1 VGYKQKQKDKGDYI
15 MNFKKLFLSTV
26 AGVSMM
32 ALAAGSALAADI
44 NIWGASAQFNF
55 WKNNGEAYL
64 ASQGC
69 TGIQHA
75 SKGSKDYIIKAT
87 CGTDTVYMRSSS
99 KASYDGCYALAGKS
113 GNESGRVKTC
123 YVTGDP
129 TSYFKRPFIEES
141 SCTWGTKAVPG
152 TCTIA
157 NNCETVTVGASD
169 TACSCFKQK
178 SQGAEFGPL
187 GGTVITRNMNV
198 SEPAVNKCT
207 PMIVPFAFFVNNT
220 VKKGGVTI
228 DSISYDNLQL
238 IFSGNIFDWSEI
250 FDADGVAYDSQT
262 LVACMRHA
270 GSGTQASLE
279 AYLMASPVCSKSN
292 YLWWQQSTGGPDIYF
307 NDGSSD
313 MMRCINGSG
322 AWAGTGAIG
331 YADADQ
337 VVGTGSSYTST
348 SRIKL
353 NGVPSTLNHA
363 NMKAAMVN
371 GQYNFYGAQ
380 HLYGVA
386 PTDPLCTF
394 LGNPNNYSA
403 PFAAACEMTYTR
415 NNTCCAWGQTYK
427 GNTCN

>member
-1 VGYKQKQKDKGDYI
+1 

-26 AGVSMM
+26 AGVSLM

-64 ASQGC
+64 TSRGC
-69 TGIQHA
+69 SNIQHA
-75 SKGSKDYIIKAT
+75 QIGSKDYIIKAT
-87 CGTDTVYMRSSS
+87 CDGSTVYMRSSS
-99 KASYDGCYALAGKS
+99 KASYDACYALAGKS
-113 GNESGRVKTC
+113 GAESGRVTTC
-123 YVTGDP
+123 DVTGDS
-129 TSYFKRPFIEES
+129 TSYFKRPFIEETTCS
-141 SCTWGTKAVPG
+141 WGTKETPG
-152 TCTIA
+152 TCTTG

-178 SQGAEFGPL
+178 SQGAEKGPL

-198 SEPAVNKCT
+198 SEPDGVNKCT

-220 VKKGGVTI
+220 VTKNGVTI

-238 IFSGNIFDWSEI
+238 IFSGNVTNWSEI
-250 FDADGVAYDSQT
+250 FDADGVAYNDQT

-279 AYLMASPVCSKSN
+279 AYLMASPNCSKNN
-292 YLWWQQSTGGPDIYF
+292 YLSWKQSVGGPDIYF

-313 MMRCINGSG
+313 MMKCVNGYDT
-322 AWAGTGAIG
+322 WPGTGAIG

-337 VVGTGSSYTST
+337 VVGAGTPYANT

-353 NGVPSTLNHA
+353 NGVPSPLNFA
-363 NMKAAMVN
+363 NMKAALVN

-386 PTDPLCTF
+386 PADPLCTF
-394 LGNPNNYSA
+394 LANPNNYSA
-403 PFAAACEMTYTR
+403 PFAASSEMTYTR
-415 NNTCCAWGQTYK
+415 NNTCCAWGQYK
-427 GNTCN
+427 P